1 MVDTFLAQQSIEQ
14 RKDLGTDDAA
24 AFAYWT
30 TQEKIAEHEERKFVK
45 RGREIVKRYR
55 DERPDSMQ
63 GTHRYNILWSN
74 VQTLI
79 PTLYGRTPAAD
90 VSRRFKD
97 QPDDAG
103 RMAATLLETSIDY
116 CVDMID
122 LDDVMES
129 IVEDRLLPGRGVAR
143 VLYIPTFGEP
153 IASNDNPEFEDTQA
167 SPDIVDNPGDEE
179 KPSSEDDAGDMP
191 SQMQEETDPLREVI
205 NEEVVIEYVFW
216 EDYRE
221 GPARKWREV
230 PWLRYR
236 AYMDRDQLIKRF
248 GAKGKKVNL
257 DYQPKGSP
265 ESVREEPPPDIYKK
279 AIVWEI
285 WDKVKKQVV
294 WLAPGTPDLILD
306 QIDDPLGLKN
316 FFPQP
321 DPLRSTTTNDKR
333 QPVADYI
340 EYQDQAREMDNLTA
354 RIDRLTR
361 ALKVSGVYPGE
372 EKQVLQQLVDEGTE
386 NRLIPVEDWPRWGDK
401 GTLENLIQFMPIKQI
416 AETLIQLYD
425 AREKTKQTL
434 YEITGIGDIMRGNT
448 DPGETLGA
456 QQLKA
461 NFSTRRITPQQKKV
475 AKFASALFQIVGEVI
490 ALHFDPKTISKMTGH
505 PVLQPVP
512 QLPAPPPQMIPAPPQ
527 AAQQPA
533 QPGMP
538 PQAAPGAPPVA
549 PGSNV
554 TPFPQQPAAVP
565 NPAFA
570 QWQQQQQQVQQ
581 IVAANAQLQAQFD
594 AAVKLIKEDVKHGFR
609 IDIEADSTIAADEQ
623 AEKQARTEFISE
635 AVPLLGQLIPMAQ
648 GNPALADAAK
658 ELFLFG
664 MRAFKAARPLEETF
678 EKAFD
683 AIGKMPPAPPKGKK
697 GGASGVDSPA
707 DIALRAKQI
716 QADSADDQGKN
727 QIAAQANA
735 IKAQQVAGEL
745 QLGQQKLQAEIAH
758 NSTKLSLDAQSAQ
771 DEANFRRERGMAAE
785 ARTASGLT

>member
-14 RKDLGTDDAA
+14 RKDLGDGDEAI
-24 AFAYWT
+24 FAYWT

-45 RGREIVKRYR
+45 RGREIIKRYR

-97 QPDDAG
+97 QADDSG

-167 SPDIVDNPGDEE
+167 APDVVDNPGDEADE
-179 KPSSEDDAGDMP
+179 KKADAVDGMNGA
-191 SQMQEETDPLREVI
+191 MQEETDPLREVV
-205 NEEVVIEYVFW
+205 NEEAVIEYVFW

-236 AYMDRDQLIKRF
+236 AYMTRDELVKRF

-265 ESVREEPPPDIYKK
+265 ESVKEDPPPDIYKK

-306 QIDDPLGLKN
+306 QIDDPLRLKN

-448 DPGETLGA
+448 DPNETLGA

-505 PVLQPVP
+505 PQLQPVP
-512 QLPAPPPQMIPAPPQ
+512 QLPPMPPQMIPAPPQ
-527 AAQQPA
+527 AQQPP
-533 QPGMP
+533 QPGVQ
-538 PQAAPGAPPVA
+538 PQAAPGAPQQT
-549 PGSNV
+549 PGGNV
-554 TPFPQQPAAVP
+554 VPFSPQPAVIP

-594 AAVKLIKEDVKHGFR
+594 AAVKLIKDDVKHGFR

-635 AVPLLGQLIPMAQ
+635 AVPLLGQLIPLAQ

-683 AIGKMPPAPPKGKK
+683 EIGKMPPPPPKGGK
-697 GGASGVDSPA
+697 GASGVDSPA

-745 QLGQQKLQAEIAH
+745 QLGQQKLEAEVAH
-758 NSTKLSLDAQSAQ
+758 NSSKLSLDAQSAA